1 MNAIG
6 KKDFI
11 FKLIRIFTVLVIIL
25 ISAFFIY
32 VSSYYKAG
40 SIGLNNLK
48 SDAEIL
54 VEDKGNITFKP
65 VSNSKNIGFILYPGA
80 KVEASAYAPMAKEIA
95 SKGYTVVIAKM
106 SFNLAI
112 LSPNKADVIIKEN
125 NEISNWVIGG
135 HSLGGVM
142 AADYAEK
149 NNQIEGLVLLASY
162 SQEGRNFSDRNIKV
176 LSLWGNNDK
185 VADLDKVKNCKKIM
199 PADSEFKEITGGNHG
214 GFGDYGHQKGDGEA
228 TISNEEQM
236 NAASEE
242 IVRLLN
248 KLY

>member
-1 MNAIG
+1 VIG
-6 KKDFI
+6 KKSFI
-11 FKLIRIFTVLVIIL
+11 FKLTRIFSVLLIIL

-32 VSSYYKAG
+32 VRAYYKAG
-40 SIGLNNLK
+40 SIGLNSLK
-48 SDAEIL
+48 SDSTVL

-65 VSNSKNIGFILYPGA
+65 VSNSKNIGFIFYPGA

-112 LSPNKADVIIKEN
+112 LSPNKADEIIREN
-125 NEISNWVIGG
+125 NDISNWVIGG

-142 AADYAEK
+142 ASDYTEK
-149 NNQIEGLVLLASY
+149 NNKIEGLVLLASY
-162 SQEGRNFSDRNIKV
+162 SQDSRDFTNRNIKV
-176 LSLWGNNDK
+176 LSLWGDNDK
-185 VADLDKVKNCKKIM
+185 VADLNKVKKCKDAM
-199 PADSEFKEITGGNHG
+199 PIDSEFKEIEGGNHG

-236 NAASEE
+236 HATSEE

-248 KLY
+248 KL

>member
-1 MNAIG
+1 MIG
-6 KKDFI
+6 KKSFI
-11 FKLIRIFTVLVIIL
+11 FKLTRIFSVLLIIL

-32 VSSYYKAG
+32 VSAYYKAG
-40 SIGLNNLK
+40 SIGLNSLK
-48 SDAEIL
+48 SDSTVL

-65 VSNSKNIGFILYPGA
+65 VSNSKNIGFIFYPGA

-112 LSPNKADVIIKEN
+112 LSPNKADEIIRKN
-125 NEISNWVIGG
+125 NDISNWVIGG

-149 NNQIEGLVLLASY
+149 DNKIEGLVLLASY
-162 SQEGRNFSDRNIKV
+162 SQEGRDFTNRNIKV
-176 LSLWGNNDK
+176 LSLWGDNDK
-185 VADLDKVKNCKKIM
+185 VADLNKVKKCKEVM
-199 PADSEFKEITGGNHG
+199 PIDSEFKAIEGGNHG

-228 TISNEEQM
+228 SITNEEQM
-236 NAASEE
+236 HAASEE
-242 IVRLLN
+242 IIKFLN
-248 KLY
+248 KIQ

>member
-6 KKDFI
+6 KKSFI
-11 FKLIRIFTVLVIIL
+11 SKLTRILSILLIIL

-32 VSSYYKAG
+32 VSSYYKVG
-40 SIGLNNLK
+40 SIGLNSLK
-48 SDAEIL
+48 SDSTVI

-65 VSNSKNIGFILYPGA
+65 LSNSKNIGFIFYPGA

-95 SKGYTVVIAKM
+95 SKGYIVVIAKM

-112 LSPNKADVIIKEN
+112 LSPNKADEIIREN
-125 NEISNWVIGG
+125 NDISNWVIGG

-149 NNQIEGLVLLASY
+149 NNKIEGLVLLASY
-162 SQEGRNFSDRNIKV
+162 SQEGRDFTDRNIKV
-176 LSLWGNNDK
+176 LSIWGENDK
-185 VADLDKVKNCKKIM
+185 VADLDKVKNCKNIM
-199 PADSEFKEITGGNHG
+199 PANSEFKEIIGGNHG

-228 TISNEEQM
+228 TISNKEQM
-236 NAASEE
+236 HAASEE
-242 IVRLLN
+242 IIRLLN
-248 KLY
+248 KL

>member
-1 MNAIG
+1 MIG
-6 KKDFI
+6 KKSFI
-11 FKLIRIFTVLVIIL
+11 FKLTRIFSVLLIIL

-32 VSSYYKAG
+32 VSAYYRAE
-40 SIGLNNLK
+40 SIGLNSLK
-48 SDAEIL
+48 SDSTVL

-65 VSNSKNIGFILYPGA
+65 VSNSKNIGFIFYPGA

-106 SFNLAI
+106 TFNLAI
-112 LSPNKADVIIKEN
+112 LSPNKADEIIRKN

-149 NNQIEGLVLLASY
+149 NNKIEGLVLLASY
-162 SQEGRNFSDRNIKV
+162 SQEGRNFTNRNIKV
-176 LSLWGNNDK
+176 LSLWGDNDK
-185 VADLDKVKNCKKIM
+185 VADLNKVKKCKDSM
-199 PADSEFKEITGGNHG
+199 PIDSEFKEIKGGNHG
-214 GFGDYGHQKGDGEA
+214 GFGDYGYQKGDGEA
-228 TISNEEQM
+228 AISNEEQM
-236 NAASEE
+236 NVASDE

-248 KLY
+248 KL